1 MTQEM
6 VVGLPETKGCKRR
19 RGRAQGRDA
28 MDLAKGEKLGL
39 VAGRPPLPTFTWA
52 LITLPA
58 RTARAP
64 VPLVRLLPQ
73 LLAAGLDHVL
83 NSLDHD
89 RTVKVLVQTLYHFQ
103 CNITVSVVCFLLLPS
118 LTQSLTRGTDQT
130 LRQPDLVSTGISCHE
145 IRIDTV
151 FS

>member
-1 MTQEM
+1 M

-39 VAGRPPLPTFTWA
+39 VAGRPPLPTFTHRRSSRFEPA
-52 LITLPA
+52 LPGHRYPWSDSCLNC
-58 RTARAP
+58 
-64 VPLVRLLPQ
+64 L
-73 LLAAGLDHVL
+73 GLDHVL
-83 NSLDHD
+83 TSLDHD

-103 CNITVSVVCFLLLPS
+103 CNITVSVICFLLLPS
-118 LTQSLTRGTDQT
+118 LTQSLTRSTDQT

-145 IRIDTV
+145 IHIDTV